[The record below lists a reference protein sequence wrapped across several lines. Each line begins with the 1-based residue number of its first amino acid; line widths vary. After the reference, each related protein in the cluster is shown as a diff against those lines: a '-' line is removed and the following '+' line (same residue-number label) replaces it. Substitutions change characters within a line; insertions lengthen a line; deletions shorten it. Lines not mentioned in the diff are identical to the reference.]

1 MKCLRKRG
9 GTGAA
14 RSHLCPLSF
23 HLSLVTQQKDWDVE
37 TQQETANVLPLRTGL
52 HIGFFTMACKKE
64 KLVITGHKKK
74 GINPE
79 LPHLMA
85 MVLHEARGRKWV
97 HPCKTISPSP
107 HTSTPS
113 PTWAVSQDAPPPSTY
128 THANWYSC
136 SQPNHPLH
144 SFHA

>member
-1 MKCLRKRG
+1 M
-9 GTGAA
+9 
-14 RSHLCPLSF
+14 
-23 HLSLVTQQKDWDVE
+23 E

-113 PTWAVSQDAPPPSTY
+113 STWAVSQDAPPPLHIHTRKLVQLFSTKPPV
-128 THANWYSC
+128 T
-136 SQPNHPLH
+136 
-144 SFHA
+144 